1 MAPEVARPLPPYL
14 QIADDI
20 AARIRSGE
28 IAEGGSIPSARQI
41 AATWGVAIAT
51 ASKVHAHL
59 RASGLVRSVSGVG
72 TVVST
77 TGNGHGA
84 QQRGIRTRD
93 QGLIYEAGEVAEIVS
108 AELVAA
114 SELVATAL
122 GVPEGAEVIRRQRI
136 TRQDG
141 APVSSSVSWF
151 AGDLATRVPELLRRE
166 RVLQGTFAV
175 VAERLG
181 RTLASGRE
189 EVAASSAGDDDAA
202 RLDVVPGS
210 PILLSRNWFQDQDGD
225 VIEYGESVRRAD
237 RWSAHDFRLS

>member
-1 MAPEVARPLPPYL
+1 MAPEVARPLPPYR

-28 IAEGGSIPSARQI
+28 IPEGGSIPSARQI
-41 AATWGVAIAT
+41 ASTWGVAIAT
-51 ASKVHAHL
+51 ATKVHGHL

-77 TGNGHGA
+77 TDSGHGA
-84 QQRGIRTRD
+84 QQRGMRTREK
-93 QGLIYEAGEVAEIVS
+93 GLIYGTGEVAEIVS
-108 AELVAA
+108 AELVPAPQQ
-114 SELVATAL
+114 VATAL
-122 GVPEGAEVIRRQRI
+122 GVPEGAEVIRRERI

-141 APVSSSVSWF
+141 DPVSSSVSWF
-151 AGDLATRVPELLRRE
+151 AGDLAARVPELLRRE
-166 RVLQGTFAV
+166 RVRQGTFTV

-181 RTLASGRE
+181 RNLASGRE
-189 EVAASSAGDDDAA
+189 EVAASTAGDDDAT
-202 RLDVVPGS
+202 RLDLAAGS

-225 VIEYGESVRRAD
+225 VIEYGESVRRAE